1 MNCIVVG
8 CMNKPEKGGS
18 VCRYHKVK
26 MPKNIKHGFYSNYL
40 PKGLMEKL
48 EEIERNDEDLNLI
61 QELNLLRTFAAEQL
75 ETLGEDDSP
84 QRLELA
90 VKDARKIKEELAKD
104 EPELQKVA
112 ILANNIILNEGYK
125 VEKDGIK
132 QEVRRLLSEI
142 KEMARAEAVLRYS
155 KESSLSL
162 REVNA
167 LMALILTLMHKHIQQ
182 KETFD
187 AIRYELMGHLDK
199 TTRGRAGSDE
209 PKPIESGT
217 NGFDDSYQRQAVK
230 EVNSE

>member
-1 MNCIVVG
+1 MKCAVVG
-8 CMNKPEKGGS
+8 CGSAPEKGS
-18 VCRYHKVK
+18 NVCRYHKVK
-26 MPKNIKHGFYSNYL
+26 MPKNIKHGFYSDYL

-48 EEIERNDEDLNLI
+48 EAIERNDEDLNLI

-75 ETLGEDDSP
+75 ELLGDDDSP

-90 VKDARKIKEELAKD
+90 VKDAQRIKEECAKD
-104 EPELQKVA
+104 EPEIKKIQV
-112 ILANNIILNEGYK
+112 LANSIILNEGYK

-142 KEMARAEAVLRYS
+142 KDMARAEATLRYS

-199 TTRGRAGSDE
+199 TTRGRTGSDE
-209 PKPIESGT
+209 PKPIESGN
-217 NGFDDSYQRQAVK
+217 NGFDDSYQKQTAVK
-230 EVNSE
+230 ISAE